1 MPGHSSTTAVAI
13 TWAASWRI
21 SHSAS
26 SASSPS
32 LVGVTIAIAAP
43 SGSGA
48 ARSRSSPSTLTPSAS
63 FARRGPIAAAA
74 SAPLA
79 PSGSQRRSVRKRYVM
94 ADIAGHASERHHKVR
109 AGGNRRRQEVI
120 FRNSKLVLVLVAL
133 AVAAL
138 AYPPCRRRQ
147 GTVEV
152 QAKLKGNT
160 EVPGPGSK
168 KGKGDVH
175 IELKAKK
182 KKVSSSS
189 RSPGSTS
196 RRGHIHKG
204 TADVAGDVVVLLF
217 EDTAARGHGQLR
229 GLHQGREEEADQEDR
244 QEADRYYVNI
254 HTWFPDGA
262 IRGQLEPVK

>member
-1 MPGHSSTTAVAI
+1 
-13 TWAASWRI
+13 
-21 SHSAS
+21 
-26 SASSPS
+26 
-32 LVGVTIAIAAP
+32 
-43 SGSGA
+43 
-48 ARSRSSPSTLTPSAS
+48 
-63 FARRGPIAAAA
+63 
-74 SAPLA
+74 
-79 PSGSQRRSVRKRYVM
+79 
-94 ADIAGHASERHHKVR
+94 
-109 AGGNRRRQEVI
+109 VI

-138 AYPPCRRRQ
+138 AVPALSQGVR

-182 KKVSSSS
+182 KKVCFELEVA
-189 RSPGSTS
+189 RLDEVTA
-196 RRGHIHKG
+196 GHIHKG

-217 EDTAARGHGQLR
+217 EDTS
-229 GLHQGREEEADQEDR
+229 GLAGTGSYEGCTKGVKKKLIKRIGKKP
-244 QEADRYYVNI
+244 DRYYVNI
-254 HTWFPDGA
+254 HTNEFPDGA